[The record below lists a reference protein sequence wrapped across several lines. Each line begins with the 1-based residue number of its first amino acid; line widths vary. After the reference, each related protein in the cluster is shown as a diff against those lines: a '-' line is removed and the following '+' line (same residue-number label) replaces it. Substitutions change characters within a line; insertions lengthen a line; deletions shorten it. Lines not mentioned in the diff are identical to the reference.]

1 MAGCKLLRYVCLF
14 LLGYVGAVTA
24 TCKKR
29 DDCSCR
35 MSDGKVLD
43 LKPLDKNPG
52 PSFTGMKD
60 TDDKPNV
67 YSWNPCT
74 KFKEPD
80 TNCEDALL
88 CQETPSK
95 DSYTVA
101 KEVSSFDE
109 NSDGSINIT
118 YTPCTVPSQ
127 KDFIREAIIV
137 LMCDHTEDRGKFSQ
151 FLEHKIIPDKKSL
164 YTATFSTKYACFESG
179 GLSTGSILLIVFFPL
194 VLIYFIAGLLYNKI
208 HKGVSS
214 FPEMIPNHSFWGDV
228 PFLVKDG
235 CVFTFQGIAGCCKRV
250 SMKVKGDSYAEI

>member
-24 TCKKR
+24 ACEKIN
-29 DDCSCR
+29 DCSCR
-35 MSDGKVLD
+35 MSDDKVLN
-43 LKPLDKNPG
+43 LEPLDKTSR

-74 KFKEPD
+74 KFKEGN
-80 TNCEDALL
+80 NCEDALL
-88 CQETPSK
+88 CQETPSR
-95 DSYTVA
+95 DYYTVA

-127 KDFIREAIIV
+127 KDFVREAIIV
-137 LMCDHTEDRGKFSQ
+137 LMCDHSEDRGKFSQ
-151 FLEHKIIPDKKSL
+151 FHEHKIIPNQKSL

-235 CVFTFQGIAGCCKRV
+235 CVFTFQGIAGCCRRV